1 MSVWHIATSLHRRRC
16 LGACAGAALL
26 PVDILHIGGPVAARK
41 RSVTVWLRDSPL
53 CCNAATAT
61 RGSPVAAERRLRGHR
76 RVLVG
81 NLPALPDEK
90 VGDRLPQPQI
100 GDEVG
105 AVGHRSDERRVGK
118 EWVRTCRSRWS
129 PYH

>member
-1 MSVWHIATSLHRRRC
+1 MSVACMATVLRRRRC
-16 LGACAGAALL
+16 LGACGGAAVL

-90 VGDRLPQPQI
+90 VG
-100 GDEVG
+100 
-105 AVGHRSDERRVGK
+105 ERKSV
-118 EWVRTCRSRWS
+118 V
-129 PYH
+129 